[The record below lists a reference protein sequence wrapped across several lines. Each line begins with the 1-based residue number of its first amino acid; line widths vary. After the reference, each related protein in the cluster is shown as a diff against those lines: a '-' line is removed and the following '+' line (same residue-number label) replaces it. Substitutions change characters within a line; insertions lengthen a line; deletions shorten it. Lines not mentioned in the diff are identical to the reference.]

1 VQRKRRMARA
11 FFIAY
16 ARPGGTPSCSPIP
29 TLRSDKMKPENLR
42 ELLVEELR
50 DLYSAENQL
59 TKALPKVAKNSSDPK
74 LKKAIESHLKET
86 EGHVQ
91 RLEEI
96 FETLEESPKGKT
108 CDGMKG
114 LITEASERMKEGSE
128 GPVLDAG
135 LIADAQ
141 RVEHY
146 EISAYG
152 SARTFANLLG
162 EKEIVKL
169 LEQTLEEEKAADAK
183 LGQIAQSINVEAKAA

>member
-1 VQRKRRMARA
+1 
-11 FFIAY
+11 
-16 ARPGGTPSCSPIP
+16 
-29 TLRSDKMKPENLR
+29 MKVESLK

-59 TKALPKVAKNSSDPK
+59 TKALPKVAKSASEPK
-74 LKKAIESHLKET
+74 LKKAVESHLKET

-91 RLEEI
+91 RLEKI
-96 FETLEESPKGKT
+96 FEQLGKSPKGKT

-114 LITEASERMKEGSE
+114 LISETDERIKEGGEAS
-128 GPVLDAG
+128 VLDAG

-146 EISAYG
+146 EIAAYG
-152 SARTFANLLG
+152 TARTFANLLG
-162 EKEIVKL
+162 EKQIVRL

-183 LGQIAQSINVEAKAA
+183 LTEVADGFNVEAKAA